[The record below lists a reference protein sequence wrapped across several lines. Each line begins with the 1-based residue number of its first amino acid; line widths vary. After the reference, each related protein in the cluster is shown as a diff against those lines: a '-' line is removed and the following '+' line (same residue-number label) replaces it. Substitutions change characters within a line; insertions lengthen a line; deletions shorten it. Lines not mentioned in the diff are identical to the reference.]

1 MDTKNTVKIE
11 DIYDKNLNEVL
22 DMVEFE
28 KHVPIRNQVATI
40 NALVGI
46 ILEKDEYGLF
56 TYNSVTKDIMAKVAF
71 ISLATNIQLLDDD
84 YDNYDILNKTG
95 LLDYI
100 EGYYDEDYCDF
111 NMFYNML
118 DARIKDIMRD
128 NSVEHILAERSN
140 DMIISINRMF
150 RHIDKMIDKG
160 DPNKMAK
167 YLSKGIET
175 IANKLPDLSALDFAE
190 KLKEE
195 LNMGIKNNDVN
206 NDIKITEENKES
218 KEDKVN

>member
-56 TYNSVTKDIMAKVAF
+56 TYNSVTKDIMTNVAF

-100 EGYYDEDYCDF
+100 KDYSDF
-111 NMFYNML
+111 NTFYDML
-118 DARIKDIMRD
+118 DKRIRDIMRD

-150 RHIDKMIDKG
+150 RHINKMIDKG

-167 YLSKGIET
+167 YLSKGIEA
-175 IANKLPDLSALDFAE
+175 IANKLPDLSALDVAE

-195 LNMGIKNNDVN
+195 LNIGIKNNDVN

>member
-11 DIYDKNLNEVL
+11 DIYDKDLSEVL
-22 DMVEFE
+22 DMIEIE
-28 KHVPIRNQVATI
+28 KHIPIRNQVATV
-40 NALVGI
+40 NAIVGV

-56 TYNSVTKDIMAKVAF
+56 TYNSVTKDIMTKVAF

-100 EGYYDEDYCDF
+100 KDYSDF
-111 NMFYNML
+111 NVFYDML
-118 DARIKDIMRD
+118 DKRIRDIMRD

-167 YLSKGIET
+167 YLSKGIEAV
-175 IANKLPDLSALDFAE
+175 ANKLPDLSALDVAE
-190 KLKEE
+190 KLKKE

-206 NDIKITEENKES
+206 NDIKVTEENKES

>member
-11 DIYDKNLNEVL
+11 DIYDKELSEVL
-22 DMVEFE
+22 DMVEVE
-28 KHVPIRNQVATI
+28 KHIPIRNQVATV

-56 TYNSVTKDIMAKVAF
+56 TYNSVTKDIMTKVAF

-100 EGYYDEDYCDF
+100 KDYSDF
-111 NMFYNML
+111 NIFYDML
-118 DARIKDIMRD
+118 DKRIRDIMRD

-160 DPNKMAK
+160 DPNKIAK
-167 YLSKGIET
+167 YLSKGIEA
-175 IANKLPDLSALDFAE
+175 IANKLPDLSTLDVAE
-190 KLKEE
+190 KLREE

-206 NDIKITEENKES
+206 NDIKVAEENKES

>member
-11 DIYDKNLNEVL
+11 DIYDKELSEVL
-22 DMVEFE
+22 DMIEVE
-28 KHVPIRNQVATI
+28 KHIPIRNQVATV

-56 TYNSVTKDIMAKVAF
+56 TYNSVTKDIMTKVAF

-100 EGYYDEDYCDF
+100 KDYSDF
-111 NMFYNML
+111 NAFYDML
-118 DARIKDIMRD
+118 DKRIRDIMRD

-150 RHIDKMIDKG
+150 RHINKMIDKG

-167 YLSKGIET
+167 YLSKGIEA
-175 IANKLPDLSALDFAE
+175 IANKLPDLSALDVAE

-206 NDIKITEENKES
+206 NDIKITEENKDS

>member
-11 DIYDKNLNEVL
+11 DIYDKDLNEVL
-22 DMVEFE
+22 GMIEIE

-56 TYNSVTKDIMAKVAF
+56 TYNSVTKDIMTKVAF

-100 EGYYDEDYCDF
+100 KDYSDF
-111 NMFYNML
+111 NMFYDML
-118 DARIKDIMRD
+118 DKRIKDIMRD

-160 DPNKMAK
+160 DPNKIAK
-167 YLSKGIET
+167 YLSKGIEA
-175 IANKLPDLSALDFAE
+175 IANKLPDLSTLDVAE
-190 KLKEE
+190 KLREE
-195 LNMGIKNNDVN
+195 LNMGIKNNDIN
-206 NDIKITEENKES
+206 NDVKVTEESKES

>member
-22 DMVEFE
+22 DMVEVE
-28 KHVPIRNQVATI
+28 KHIPIRNQVATV

-56 TYNSVTKDIMAKVAF
+56 TYNSVTKDIMTKVAF

-100 EGYYDEDYCDF
+100 KDYSDF
-111 NMFYNML
+111 NAFYDML
-118 DARIKDIMRD
+118 DKRIRDIMRD

-150 RHIDKMIDKG
+150 RHINKMIDKG

-167 YLSKGIET
+167 YLSKGIEA
-175 IANKLPDLSALDFAE
+175 IANKLPDLSALDVAE

-206 NDIKITEENKES
+206 NDIKITEENKDS

>member
-1 MDTKNTVKIE
+1 MDTKNIVKIE
-11 DIYDKNLNEVL
+11 DIYNKELSEVL
-22 DMVEFE
+22 SMIEIE

-56 TYNSVTKDIMAKVAF
+56 TYNSVTKDIMTKVAF

-100 EGYYDEDYCDF
+100 KDYSDF
-111 NMFYNML
+111 NMFYDML
-118 DARIKDIMRD
+118 DKRIRDIMRD

-160 DPNKMAK
+160 DPNKIAK
-167 YLSKGIET
+167 YLSKGIEA
-175 IANKLPDLSALDFAE
+175 IANKLPDLSTLDVAE
-190 KLKEE
+190 KLREE
-195 LNMGIKNNDVN
+195 LNMGIKNNDIN
-206 NDIKITEENKES
+206 NDVKVTEERKES

>member
-100 EGYYDEDYCDF
+100 KDCSDF
-111 NMFYNML
+111 NVFYDML
-118 DARIKDIMRD
+118 DKRIRDIMRD

-140 DMIISINRMF
+140 NMIISINRMF

-167 YLSKGIET
+167 YLSKGIEAV
-175 IANKLPDLSALDFAE
+175 ANKLPDLSALDVAE
-190 KLKEE
+190 KLKKE

-206 NDIKITEENKES
+206 NDIKVTEENKES

>member
-100 EGYYDEDYCDF
+100 KDYSDF
-111 NMFYNML
+111 NAFYDML
-118 DARIKDIMRD
+118 DKRIRDIMRD

-150 RHIDKMIDKG
+150 RHINKMIDKG

-167 YLSKGIET
+167 YLSKGIEA
-175 IANKLPDLSALDFAE
+175 IANKLPDLSALDVAE

-195 LNMGIKNNDVN
+195 LNMGIKDNDVN
-206 NDIKITEENKES
+206 NDIKITEENKDS

>member
-11 DIYDKNLNEVL
+11 DIYDKELSEVL
-22 DMVEFE
+22 DMIEVE
-28 KHVPIRNQVATI
+28 KHIPIRNQVATI

-56 TYNSVTKDIMAKVAF
+56 TYNSVTKDIMTKVAF

-100 EGYYDEDYCDF
+100 KDYSDF
-111 NMFYNML
+111 NAFYDML
-118 DARIKDIMRD
+118 DKRIRDIMRD

-150 RHIDKMIDKG
+150 RHINKMIDKG

-167 YLSKGIET
+167 YLSKGIEA
-175 IANKLPDLSALDFAE
+175 IANKLPDLSALDVAE

>member
-11 DIYDKNLNEVL
+11 DIYDKELSEVL
-22 DMVEFE
+22 DMIEVE
-28 KHVPIRNQVATI
+28 KHIPIRNQVATI

-56 TYNSVTKDIMAKVAF
+56 TYNSVTKDIMTKVAF

-100 EGYYDEDYCDF
+100 KDYSDF
-111 NMFYNML
+111 NVFYDML
-118 DARIKDIMRD
+118 DKRIRDIMRD

-150 RHIDKMIDKG
+150 RHINKMIDKG

-167 YLSKGIET
+167 YLSKGIEA
-175 IANKLPDLSALDFAE
+175 IANKLPDLSALDVAE

-206 NDIKITEENKES
+206 NDIKVTEESKES

>member
-11 DIYDKNLNEVL
+11 DIYDKELSEVL
-22 DMVEFE
+22 DMIEVE
-28 KHVPIRNQVATI
+28 KHIPIRNQVATV

-56 TYNSVTKDIMAKVAF
+56 TYNSVTKDIMTKVAF
-71 ISLATNIQLLDDD
+71 ISLDTNIQLLDDD

-100 EGYYDEDYCDF
+100 KDYSDF
-111 NMFYNML
+111 NAFYDML
-118 DARIKDIMRD
+118 DKRIRDIMRD

-150 RHIDKMIDKG
+150 RHINKMIDKG

-167 YLSKGIET
+167 YLSKGIEA
-175 IANKLPDLSALDFAE
+175 IANKLPDLSALDVAE

-206 NDIKITEENKES
+206 NDIKITEENKDS

>member
-11 DIYDKNLNEVL
+11 DIYDKDLNEVL
-22 DMVEFE
+22 GMIEIE
-28 KHVPIRNQVATI
+28 KHIPIRNQVATI

-56 TYNSVTKDIMAKVAF
+56 TYNSVTKDIMTKVAF

-100 EGYYDEDYCDF
+100 KNYSDF
-111 NMFYNML
+111 NMFYDML
-118 DARIKDIMRD
+118 DKRIRDIMRD

-167 YLSKGIET
+167 YLSKGIEA
-175 IANKLPDLSALDFAE
+175 IANKLPDLSTLDVAE
-190 KLKEE
+190 KLREE
-195 LNMGIKNNDVN
+195 LNIGIKNNDVN
-206 NDIKITEENKES
+206 NDSKVTEENKES

>member
-11 DIYDKNLNEVL
+11 DIYDKELSEVL
-22 DMVEFE
+22 DMIEVE
-28 KHVPIRNQVATI
+28 KHIPIRNQVATV

-56 TYNSVTKDIMAKVAF
+56 TYNSVTKDIMTKVAF

-100 EGYYDEDYCDF
+100 KDYSDF
-111 NMFYNML
+111 NAFYDML
-118 DARIKDIMRD
+118 DKRIRDIMRD

-150 RHIDKMIDKG
+150 RHINKMIDKG

-167 YLSKGIET
+167 YLSKGIEA
-175 IANKLPDLSALDFAE
+175 IANKLPDLSALDVAE

-195 LNMGIKNNDVN
+195 LNIGIKNNDVN

>member
-56 TYNSVTKDIMAKVAF
+56 TYNSVTKDIMTKVAF

-100 EGYYDEDYCDF
+100 KDYSDF
-111 NMFYNML
+111 NAFYDML
-118 DARIKDIMRD
+118 DKRIKDIMRD

-150 RHIDKMIDKG
+150 RHINKMIDKG

-167 YLSKGIET
+167 YLSKGIEA
-175 IANKLPDLSALDFAE
+175 IANKLPDLSALDVAE

-195 LNMGIKNNDVN
+195 LNMGIKDNDVN
-206 NDIKITEENKES
+206 NDIKITEENKDS

>member
-28 KHVPIRNQVATI
+28 NHVPIRNQVATI
-40 NALVGI
+40 NALVGV

-56 TYNSVTKDIMAKVAF
+56 TYSSVTKDIMTKVAF

-95 LLDYI
+95 LLNYIKDYS
-100 EGYYDEDYCDF
+100 DF
-111 NMFYNML
+111 NAFYDML
-118 DARIKDIMRD
+118 DKRIRDIMRD

-150 RHIDKMIDKG
+150 RHINKMIDKG

-167 YLSKGIET
+167 YLSKGIEA
-175 IANKLPDLSALDFAE
+175 IANKLPDLSALDVAE

-195 LNMGIKNNDVN
+195 LNMGIKDNNVN
-206 NDIKITEENKES
+206 NDIKITEENKDS

>member
-11 DIYDKNLNEVL
+11 DIYDKDLYQVLNMIEV
-22 DMVEFE
+22 E
-28 KHVPIRNQVATI
+28 KHIPIRNQVATV

-100 EGYYDEDYCDF
+100 KDYSDF
-111 NMFYNML
+111 NVFYDML
-118 DARIKDIMRD
+118 DKRIRDIMRD
-128 NSVEHILAERSN
+128 NSVKHILAERSN

-167 YLSKGIET
+167 YLSKGIEA
-175 IANKLPDLSALDFAE
+175 IANKLPDLSALDVAE

-206 NDIKITEENKES
+206 NDIKVAEENKES

>member
-11 DIYDKNLNEVL
+11 DIYDKDLNEVL

-100 EGYYDEDYCDF
+100 EDYSDSNAFYD
-111 NMFYNML
+111 ML
-118 DARIKDIMRD
+118 DKRIRDIMRD

-150 RHIDKMIDKG
+150 RHINKMIDKG

-167 YLSKGIET
+167 YLSKGIEA
-175 IANKLPDLSALDFAE
+175 IANKLPDLSALDVAE

-195 LNMGIKNNDVN
+195 LNMGIKDNDVN
-206 NDIKITEENKES
+206 NDIKITEENKDS

>member
-11 DIYDKNLNEVL
+11 DIYDKELSEVL
-22 DMVEFE
+22 DMIEVE
-28 KHVPIRNQVATI
+28 KHIPIRNQVATI

-56 TYNSVTKDIMAKVAF
+56 TYNSVTKDIMTKVAF

-84 YDNYDILNKTG
+84 YDNYDILKKTG

-100 EGYYDEDYCDF
+100 KDYSDF
-111 NMFYNML
+111 NAFYDML
-118 DARIKDIMRD
+118 DKRIRDIMRD

-140 DMIISINRMF
+140 DMIISINRIF
-150 RHIDKMIDKG
+150 RHINKMIDKG

-167 YLSKGIET
+167 YLSKGIEA
-175 IANKLPDLSALDFAE
+175 IANKLPDLSALDVAE

-206 NDIKITEENKES
+206 NDIKITEENNES

>member
-71 ISLATNIQLLDDD
+71 ISLSTNIQLLDDD

-100 EGYYDEDYCDF
+100 EDYSDF
-111 NMFYNML
+111 NAFYDML
-118 DARIKDIMRD
+118 DKRIRDIMRD

-150 RHIDKMIDKG
+150 RHINKMIDKG

-167 YLSKGIET
+167 YLSKGIEA
-175 IANKLPDLSALDFAE
+175 IANKLPDLSALDVAE

-195 LNMGIKNNDVN
+195 LNMGIKDNDVN
-206 NDIKITEENKES
+206 NDIKITEENKDS

>member
-11 DIYDKNLNEVL
+11 DIYDNNLNEVL

-71 ISLATNIQLLDDD
+71 ISLSTNIQLLDDD

-100 EGYYDEDYCDF
+100 EDYSDF
-111 NMFYNML
+111 NAFYDML
-118 DARIKDIMRD
+118 DKRIRDIMRD

-150 RHIDKMIDKG
+150 RHINKIIDKG

-167 YLSKGIET
+167 YLSKGIEA
-175 IANKLPDLSALDFAE
+175 IANKLPDLSALDVAE

-195 LNMGIKNNDVN
+195 LNIGIKDNDVN
-206 NDIKITEENKES
+206 NDIKITEENKDS

>member
-11 DIYDKNLNEVL
+11 DIYDKDLNEVL

-56 TYNSVTKDIMAKVAF
+56 TYNSVTKDIIAKVAF

-100 EGYYDEDYCDF
+100 EDYSDF
-111 NMFYNML
+111 NAFYDML
-118 DARIKDIMRD
+118 DKRIRDIMRD

-150 RHIDKMIDKG
+150 RHINKMIDKG

-167 YLSKGIET
+167 YLSKGIEA
-175 IANKLPDLSALDFAE
+175 IANKLPDLSALDVAE

-195 LNMGIKNNDVN
+195 LNIGIKNNDVN
-206 NDIKITEENKES
+206 NDIKITEENNES

>member
-11 DIYDKNLNEVL
+11 DIYDNNLNEVL

-100 EGYYDEDYCDF
+100 EDYSDF
-111 NMFYNML
+111 NAFYDML
-118 DARIKDIMRD
+118 DKRIRDIMRD

-140 DMIISINRMF
+140 DMIININRMF
-150 RHIDKMIDKG
+150 RHINKMIDKG

-167 YLSKGIET
+167 YLSKGIEA
-175 IANKLPDLSALDFAE
+175 IANKLPDLSALDVAE

-195 LNMGIKNNDVN
+195 LNMGIKDNDVN
-206 NDIKITEENKES
+206 NDIKITEENKDS

>member
-11 DIYDKNLNEVL
+11 DIYDKDLNEVL
-22 DMVEFE
+22 GMIEIE

-56 TYNSVTKDIMAKVAF
+56 TYNSVTKDIMTKVAF

-100 EGYYDEDYCDF
+100 KNYSDF
-111 NMFYNML
+111 NMFYDML
-118 DARIKDIMRD
+118 DKRIKDIMRD

-140 DMIISINRMF
+140 SMIISLNRTF
-150 RHIDKMIDKG
+150 RHINKMIDKG

-167 YLSKGIET
+167 YLSKGIEA
-175 IANKLPDLSALDFAE
+175 IANKLPDLSTFDVAE
-190 KLKEE
+190 KLREE

-206 NDIKITEENKES
+206 NDVKVTEENKES

>member
-11 DIYDKNLNEVL
+11 DIYDKELSEVL
-22 DMVEFE
+22 DMIEVE
-28 KHVPIRNQVATI
+28 KHIPIRNQVATI

-100 EGYYDEDYCDF
+100 KDYSDF
-111 NMFYNML
+111 NAFYDML
-118 DARIKDIMRD
+118 DKRIRDIMRD

-150 RHIDKMIDKG
+150 RHINKMIDKG

-167 YLSKGIET
+167 YLSKGIEA
-175 IANKLPDLSALDFAE
+175 IANKLPDLSALDVAE

-195 LNMGIKNNDVN
+195 LNIGIKNNDVN

>member
-11 DIYDKNLNEVL
+11 DIYDKELSEVL
-22 DMVEFE
+22 DMIEVE
-28 KHVPIRNQVATI
+28 KHIPIRNQVATV

-56 TYNSVTKDIMAKVAF
+56 TYNSVTKDIMTKVAF

-100 EGYYDEDYCDF
+100 KDYSDF
-111 NMFYNML
+111 NMFYDML
-118 DARIKDIMRD
+118 DKRIRDIMRD

-160 DPNKMAK
+160 DPNKIAK
-167 YLSKGIET
+167 YLSKGIEA
-175 IANKLPDLSALDFAE
+175 IANKLPDLSTLDVAE
-190 KLKEE
+190 KLREE

-206 NDIKITEENKES
+206 NNIKITEENKES

>member
-56 TYNSVTKDIMAKVAF
+56 TYNSVTKDIMTKVAF

-100 EGYYDEDYCDF
+100 KDYSDF
-111 NMFYNML
+111 NAFYDML
-118 DARIKDIMRD
+118 DKRIKDIMRD

-150 RHIDKMIDKG
+150 RHINKMIDKG

-167 YLSKGIET
+167 YLSKGIEA
-175 IANKLPDLSALDFAE
+175 IANKLPDLSALDVAE

-195 LNMGIKNNDVN
+195 LNIGIKNNDVN
-206 NDIKITEENKES
+206 NDIKITEESKDS

>member
-1 MDTKNTVKIE
+1 MDTKNIVKIE
-11 DIYDKNLNEVL
+11 DIYNKELSEVL
-22 DMVEFE
+22 GMIEIE

-56 TYNSVTKDIMAKVAF
+56 TYNSVTKDIMTKVAF

-100 EGYYDEDYCDF
+100 KDYSDF
-111 NMFYNML
+111 NAFYDML
-118 DARIKDIMRD
+118 DKRIRDIMRD

-150 RHIDKMIDKG
+150 RHINKMIDKG

-167 YLSKGIET
+167 YLSKGIEA
-175 IANKLPDLSALDFAE
+175 IANKLPDLSALDVAE

-195 LNMGIKNNDVN
+195 LNMVIKNNDVN

>member
-11 DIYDKNLNEVL
+11 DIYDKELSEVL
-22 DMVEFE
+22 DMIEVE
-28 KHVPIRNQVATI
+28 KHIPIRNQVATV

-56 TYNSVTKDIMAKVAF
+56 TYNSVTKDIMTKVAF

-100 EGYYDEDYCDF
+100 KDYSDF
-111 NMFYNML
+111 NAFYDML
-118 DARIKDIMRD
+118 DKRIRDIMRD

-150 RHIDKMIDKG
+150 RHINKMIDKG

-167 YLSKGIET
+167 YLSKGIEA
-175 IANKLPDLSALDFAE
+175 IANKLPDLSALDVAE

>member
-11 DIYDKNLNEVL
+11 DIYDKELSEVL
-22 DMVEFE
+22 DMIEVE
-28 KHVPIRNQVATI
+28 KHIPIRNQVATI

-56 TYNSVTKDIMAKVAF
+56 TYNSVTKDIMTKVAF

-100 EGYYDEDYCDF
+100 KDYSDF
-111 NMFYNML
+111 NAFYDML
-118 DARIKDIMRD
+118 DKRIRDIMRD

-150 RHIDKMIDKG
+150 RHINKMIDKG

-167 YLSKGIET
+167 YLSKGIEA
-175 IANKLPDLSALDFAE
+175 IANKLPDLSALDVAE

-206 NDIKITEENKES
+206 NDIKITEENKDS

>member
-56 TYNSVTKDIMAKVAF
+56 TYNSVTKDIMTKVAF

-100 EGYYDEDYCDF
+100 KDYSDF
-111 NMFYNML
+111 NAFYDML
-118 DARIKDIMRD
+118 DKRIRDIMRD

-150 RHIDKMIDKG
+150 RHINKMIDKG

-167 YLSKGIET
+167 YLSKGIEA
-175 IANKLPDLSALDFAE
+175 IANKLPDLSALDVAE

-195 LNMGIKNNDVN
+195 LNMGIKDNDVN
-206 NDIKITEENKES
+206 NDIKITEENKDS

>member
-11 DIYDKNLNEVL
+11 DIYDKELSEVL
-22 DMVEFE
+22 DMIEVE
-28 KHVPIRNQVATI
+28 KHIPIRNQVATV

-56 TYNSVTKDIMAKVAF
+56 TYNSVTKDIMTKVAF

-100 EGYYDEDYCDF
+100 KDYSDF
-111 NMFYNML
+111 NAFYDML
-118 DARIKDIMRD
+118 DKRIRDIMRD

-140 DMIISINRMF
+140 DMIVSINRMF
-150 RHIDKMIDKG
+150 RHINKMIDKG

-167 YLSKGIET
+167 YLSKGIEA
-175 IANKLPDLSALDFAE
+175 IANKLPDLSALDVAE

>member
-11 DIYDKNLNEVL
+11 DIYDKDLYQVLNMIEV
-22 DMVEFE
+22 E
-28 KHVPIRNQVATI
+28 KHIPIRNQVATV

-100 EGYYDEDYCDF
+100 KDYSDF
-111 NMFYNML
+111 NVFYDML
-118 DARIKDIMRD
+118 DKRIRDIMRD

-167 YLSKGIET
+167 YLSKGIEA
-175 IANKLPDLSALDFAE
+175 IANKLPDLSALDIAE

>member
-11 DIYDKNLNEVL
+11 DIYDKNLNEIL
-22 DMVEFE
+22 DMIEVE
-28 KHVPIRNQVATI
+28 KHIPIRNQVATV

-56 TYNSVTKDIMAKVAF
+56 TYNSVTKDIMTKVAF

-100 EGYYDEDYCDF
+100 KDYSDF
-111 NMFYNML
+111 NAFYDML
-118 DARIKDIMRD
+118 DKRIRDIMRD

-150 RHIDKMIDKG
+150 RHINKMIDKG

-167 YLSKGIET
+167 YLSKGIEA
-175 IANKLPDLSALDFAE
+175 IANKLPDLSALDVAE

-195 LNMGIKNNDVN
+195 LNIGIKNNDVN

>member
-11 DIYDKNLNEVL
+11 DIYDKNLNEIL
-22 DMVEFE
+22 DMIEVE
-28 KHVPIRNQVATI
+28 KHIPIRNQVATV

-56 TYNSVTKDIMAKVAF
+56 TYNSVTKDIMTKVAF

-100 EGYYDEDYCDF
+100 KDYSDF
-111 NMFYNML
+111 NAFYDML
-118 DARIKDIMRD
+118 DKRIRDIMRD

-150 RHIDKMIDKG
+150 RHINKMIDKG
-160 DPNKMAK
+160 DPNKIAK

-175 IANKLPDLSALDFAE
+175 IANKLPDLSALDVAE

-195 LNMGIKNNDVN
+195 LNIGIKNNDVN

>member
-100 EGYYDEDYCDF
+100 KDYSDF
-111 NMFYNML
+111 NVFYDML
-118 DARIKDIMRD
+118 DKRIRDIMRD

-140 DMIISINRMF
+140 NMIISINRMF

-167 YLSKGIET
+167 YLSKGIEAV
-175 IANKLPDLSALDFAE
+175 ANKLPDLSALDVAE
-190 KLKEE
+190 KLKKE

-206 NDIKITEENKES
+206 NDIKVTEENKES

>member
-1 MDTKNTVKIE
+1 MDTKNTIKIE
-11 DIYDKNLNEVL
+11 DIYDKELSEVL
-22 DMVEFE
+22 DMIEVE
-28 KHVPIRNQVATI
+28 KHIPIRNQVATV

-56 TYNSVTKDIMAKVAF
+56 TYNSVTKDIMTKVAF
-71 ISLATNIQLLDDD
+71 VSLATNIQLLDDD

-100 EGYYDEDYCDF
+100 KDYSDF
-111 NMFYNML
+111 NMFYDML
-118 DARIKDIMRD
+118 DKRIKDIMRD

-150 RHIDKMIDKG
+150 RHINKMIDKG

-167 YLSKGIET
+167 YLSKGIEA
-175 IANKLPDLSALDFAE
+175 IANKLPDLSALDVAE
-190 KLKEE
+190 KFKEE

-206 NDIKITEENKES
+206 NDIKITEENKDS

>member
-11 DIYDKNLNEVL
+11 DIYDKDLNEIL

-100 EGYYDEDYCDF
+100 KDYSDF
-111 NMFYNML
+111 NAFYDML
-118 DARIKDIMRD
+118 DKRIRDIMRD

-150 RHIDKMIDKG
+150 RHINKMIDKG

-167 YLSKGIET
+167 YLSKGIEA
-175 IANKLPDLSALDFAE
+175 IANKLPDLSALDVAE

-195 LNMGIKNNDVN
+195 LNIGIKNNDVN

>member
-11 DIYDKNLNEVL
+11 DIYDKELSEVL
-22 DMVEFE
+22 DMIEVE
-28 KHVPIRNQVATI
+28 KHIPIRNQVATI

-56 TYNSVTKDIMAKVAF
+56 TYNSVTKDIMTKVAF

-100 EGYYDEDYCDF
+100 KDYSDF
-111 NMFYNML
+111 NAFYDML
-118 DARIKDIMRD
+118 DKRIRDIMRD

-150 RHIDKMIDKG
+150 RHINKMIDKG
-160 DPNKMAK
+160 DPNKIAK
-167 YLSKGIET
+167 YLSKGIEA
-175 IANKLPDLSALDFAE
+175 IANKLPDLSALDVAE

-195 LNMGIKNNDVN
+195 LNMDIKNNDVN
-206 NDIKITEENKES
+206 NDIKITEENKDS

>member
-28 KHVPIRNQVATI
+28 NHVPIRNQVATI
-40 NALVGI
+40 NALLGV

-56 TYNSVTKDIMAKVAF
+56 TYNSVTKDIMTKVAF

-95 LLDYI
+95 LLNYIKDYS
-100 EGYYDEDYCDF
+100 DF
-111 NMFYNML
+111 NAFYDML
-118 DARIKDIMRD
+118 DKRIRDIMRD

-150 RHIDKMIDKG
+150 RHINKMIDKG

-167 YLSKGIET
+167 YLSKGIEA
-175 IANKLPDLSALDFAE
+175 IANKLPDLSALDVAE

-195 LNMGIKNNDVN
+195 LNMGIKDNNVN
-206 NDIKITEENKES
+206 NDIKITEENKDS